1 MRHIETWQLEQL
13 LESSHDGNKVTL
25 RDYAPGDFVFRNG
38 DRADYLAIVLSGSV
52 EMRRCGS
59 KLSVATAGAI
69 FGEMGL
75 IDDMPRNADAVALT
89 YCRIATIGES
99 QFHALLG
106 GSPRFAMSIMRMLTD
121 KLRTPSPAG

>member
-13 LESSHDGNKVTL
+13 LESSHDGNMVTL
-25 RDYAPGDFVFRNG
+25 RDFAPGESIFRNG

-52 EMRRCGS
+52 ELRRCGS
-59 KLSVATAGAI
+59 KLSVASAGAV

-75 IDDMPRNADAVALT
+75 IDGLPRNADAVALT
-89 YCRIATIGES
+89 WCRVATIGES

-106 GSPRFAMSIMRMLTD
+106 RSPRFAMSIMRMLTD
-121 KLRTPSPAG
+121 KLRTTAATR